1 VSRPEFRPNSPRIA
15 LARFPARANTWRT
28 RAAPLTMKPFQ
39 AIAAMSENRVIG
51 QAGRI
56 PWHLPED
63 FKWFKQATMGGIL
76 VMGRKTFESIGR
88 PLPGRETVILSRSGF
103 AAPGTRTVPSVESLD
118 QLLAGDP
125 RAVWIAGGAEI
136 YSLLLGR
143 CGQLFL
149 TRVKRAAT
157 GDAFFP
163 PFEHDFTQVAT
174 VLDHPD
180 FAVLR
185 YERKARP

>member
-1 VSRPEFRPNSPRIA
+1 
-15 LARFPARANTWRT
+15 
-28 RAAPLTMKPFQ
+28 MKPFQ

-56 PWHLPED
+56 PWHQPED
-63 FKWFKQATMGGIL
+63 FKWFKQATMGAIL

-88 PLPGRETVILSRSGF
+88 PLPGRDTVILSRSGF
-103 AAPGTRTVPSVESLD
+103 TAPGTRTVPDVASLD
-118 QLLAGDP
+118 RMLIDDP
-125 RAVWIAGGAEI
+125 RPVWIAGGAEI

-143 CGQLFL
+143 CAQLFL

-163 PFEHDFTQVAT
+163 PFEHDFTHVET
-174 VLDHPD
+174 VLDHPE